1 MKRKMFIY
9 IYLQINRKFHG
20 TIIMLHS
27 RFSKICCPLY
37 FSKALHAPME
47 WAQRKDKLY
56 LTIDVDDVVEPQI
69 ELSETTL
76 TFR

>member
-1 MKRKMFIY
+1 
-9 IYLQINRKFHG
+9 
-20 TIIMLHS
+20 
-27 RFSKICCPLY
+27 
-37 FSKALHAPME
+37 ME

-69 ELSETTL
+69 ELTETTL

>member
-1 MKRKMFIY
+1 MILNNLCFFKDFS
-9 IYLQINRKFHG
+9 
-20 TIIMLHS
+20 IICYP
-27 RFSKICCPLY
+27 IY
-37 FSKALHAPME
+37 FSKSLHAPME

-69 ELSETTL
+69 ELTETTL